1 MWPVMARRRPPR
13 SSPSKSLSERW
24 QSIRSVLSGTGWAVA
39 IAAMAAALGM
49 GVPVLRADALRAPA
63 AEATTVRFEN
73 RPPWMTDAEI
83 SPLAD
88 LVAEQLRSSPM
99 DRSGLSAARDALAS
113 TGWFEEIHQLRRTGG
128 NEVIVDGEW
137 TVPFAV
143 VREGGYDHLVD
154 MQGRLLPRCYRPGT
168 APRSLV
174 RIEGA
179 THSRPTTYGTRWPGD
194 DLFAAMAV
202 ARLIDQRP
210 WRGQV
215 ACIDLSGMPEDGC
228 VRLRTARGCVV
239 KWGRAPG
246 REGAAEV
253 PARQK
258 LDYLGW
264 LHEHYGRIDAGCE
277 DQLDLLTDCVGAR

>member
-1 MWPVMARRRPPR
+1 MARRRTR
-13 SSPSKSLSERW
+13 SSSSTSLPERW
-24 QSIRSVLSGTGWAVA
+24 NSLRPLLAGAGWTVA
-39 IAAMAAALGM
+39 IAAMALALGM
-49 GVPVLRADALRAPA
+49 GVPALRAEAFRSVPETA
-63 AEATTVRFEN
+63 ATVRFMN
-73 RPPWMTDAEI
+73 QPPWMTEAEI

-88 LVAEQLRSSPM
+88 LVAEQLSGSVM
-99 DRSGLSAARDALAS
+99 DRGGLAAARDALAS
-113 TGWFEEIHQLRRTGG
+113 TGWFEEIHQVRRTGG
-128 NEVIVDGEW
+128 NEVIVEGEW

-154 MQGRLLPRCYRPGT
+154 FQGRLLPRCYRPGT
-168 APRSLV
+168 SPRSLI

-179 THSRPTTYGTRWPGD
+179 VQSRPSTYGTRWPGD

-210 WRGQV
+210 WRSQV
-215 ACIDLSGMPEDGC
+215 ASIDLGGMNEDGC
-228 VRLRTARGCVV
+228 VRLKTARGCTV

-246 REGAAEV
+246 REGTAEV

-277 DQLDLLTDCVGAR
+277 DQLDLLTDCVAVR

>member
-1 MWPVMARRRPPR
+1 
-13 SSPSKSLSERW
+13 
-24 QSIRSVLSGTGWAVA
+24 
-39 IAAMAAALGM
+39 
-49 GVPVLRADALRAPA
+49 
-63 AEATTVRFEN
+63 
-73 RPPWMTDAEI
+73 
-83 SPLAD
+83 
-88 LVAEQLRSSPM
+88 M
-99 DRSGLSAARDALAS
+99 DRTGLSAARDALAS
-113 TGWFEEIHQLRRTGG
+113 TGWFEEIRQVRRTGG

-154 MQGRLLPRCYRPGT
+154 LQGRLLPRCYRPGT
-168 APRSLV
+168 APRSLI

-179 THSRPTTYGTRWPGD
+179 AQPRPTTYGTRWTGE

-215 ACIDLSGMPEDGC
+215 ACIDLSGLPQDGC
-228 VRLRTARGCVV
+228 VRLKTARGCTV

-246 REGAAEV
+246 REGATEV

-264 LHEHYGRIDAGCE
+264 MHEHYGRIDAGCE
-277 DQLDLLTDCVGAR
+277 DQLDLLTDYVGVR